1 MARIVIVDASPLI
14 GLSIVSGLSWLS
26 RLFGEIWM
34 PEEVR
39 REVLSGNVSRGESEI
54 RSAIEEGWLKVRPE
68 AATLDRAINL
78 DEGEHA
84 CIQIALNHHDD
95 DVLLIMDE
103 RAGRA
108 YAREK
113 GIQIAGTA
121 AIIGMAKKGGLIPS
135 AREVFAVLHA
145 SDFRISA
152 TVIRTILNRAGE

>member
-1 MARIVIVDASPLI
+1 MARIVVVDASPLI

-26 RLFGEIWM
+26 RLFGEIWI
-34 PEEVR
+34 PKEVH

-54 RSAIEEGWLKVRPE
+54 RSAIEEGWLKVWPE
-68 AATLDRAINL
+68 SVTLDKAINL

-84 CIQIALNHHDD
+84 CIQIALNHHNDT
-95 DVLLIMDE
+95 LLIMDE